1 MRAELEEHPDDVRER
16 AAQLLAEATDRTAGL
31 RGSRATASLGP
42 AARGRAAHTALR
54 AQGTRGERRPL
65 PARVGPWGWLGALRM
80 SAAGTLAEARDD

>member
-1 MRAELEEHPDDVRER
+1 MTT
-16 AAQLLAEATDRTAGL
+16 AQPAQSPTEATDRTAGL